1 MAVEGAYQAF
11 ELVPPRLL
19 SELAVLDSCPE
30 VAADVVPRAEVHP
43 ERVKELLYD
52 RKWILCPSSMFVS
65 KDHALWAAKNPQ
77 LTAPDHIRDNQ
88 HEPVATQG
96 QKNTRFVENP
106 PHLRCHVVDHV
117 LPSVGAWIVGRLST
131 ISIWQSISRSSH

>member
-1 MAVEGAYQAF
+1 
-11 ELVPPRLL
+11 
-19 SELAVLDSCPE
+19 
-30 VAADVVPRAEVHP
+30 
-43 ERVKELLYD
+43 
-52 RKWILCPSSMFVS
+52 MFVS

-106 PHLRCHVVDHV
+106 PHLRCHVVNHV